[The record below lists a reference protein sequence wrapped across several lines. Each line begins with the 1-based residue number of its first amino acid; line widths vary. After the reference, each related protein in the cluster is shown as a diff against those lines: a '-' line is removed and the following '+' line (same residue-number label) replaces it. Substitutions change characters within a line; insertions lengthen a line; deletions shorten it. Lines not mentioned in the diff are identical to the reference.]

1 MVGSREYQKKQG
13 RRRNMNRYFLLEGEV
28 NRIDDTPSIKLL
40 LKKIKIDIDF
50 LNELDQFL
58 LKLETQN
65 IADPQFWKK
74 KSHDTLMA
82 SKRCYYNIHELIEQ
96 YENFDTHSH
105 ICTHFMQLKKK
116 LTTEIITAGFC
127 DAEMSTGLVEA
138 RDAIELF
145 LDSNGAKKTEI
156 IIEEYKKLDIQINNE
171 LLKKIKSCE
180 ILLSKL
186 TDLHFYLMNITIS
199 RTF

>member
-1 MVGSREYQKKQG
+1 
-13 RRRNMNRYFLLEGEV
+13 MNRYFLLEGDV
-28 NRIDDTPSIKLL
+28 NNIDDTPSIKLL
-40 LKKIKIDIDF
+40 LKKIMIDIDF

-58 LKLETQN
+58 SKLDPKN
-65 IADPQFWKK
+65 ISDPQLWKNK
-74 KSHDTLMA
+74 LHDTFVA
-82 SKRCYYNIHELIEQ
+82 SKRCYYNIRELMEQ
-96 YENFDTHSH
+96 YENFDTHCH

-127 DAEMSTGLVEA
+127 DTEMSTGLVEA

-145 LDSNGAKKTEI
+145 LSSNGVKKTGI

-171 LLKKIKSCE
+171 LIKKKRCCE
-180 ILLSKL
+180 FLLSKV
-186 TDLHFYLMNITIS
+186 TEIHFYLMDTVIS